1 MQPPP
6 SVSLISDYSDPSF
19 DEYINKVIKDGTL
32 DHLEEN
38 ALLRIKVREL
48 EEQNLAATQTRVA
61 QENEEPKV
69 VKNPTKEDGY
79 DTQVISE
86 TVEKRLEAIEA
97 KMKSMEA
104 SMKSMEAAIL
114 RIEASI
120 TYLKETTEGDRKVE
134 GREIVVRT
142 AKEADKEVNEGEG
155 VIVSDTYL
163 QGARR

>member
-1 MQPPP
+1 MP
-6 SVSLISDYSDPSF
+6 
-19 DEYINKVIKDGTL
+19 
-32 DHLEEN
+32 
-38 ALLRIKVREL
+38 R
-48 EEQNLAATQTRVA
+48 
-61 QENEEPKV
+61 
-69 VKNPTKEDGY
+69 Y

-120 TYLKETTEGDRKVE
+120 TYLKETTEGDRNVE